1 MINYFCNRYIHAL
14 KKYKITPKIKKGDDE
29 AQFLF
34 NHKVGYKNSQ
44 IYKNVDDAKGAPLI
58 QQLFFLPF
66 VKSVTLKEKKLIVER
81 FNILEWEEV
90 ADEVC
95 EQLENYLN
103 NGGSIIEKIPT
114 TVYAE
119 STPNPSVMKFVANKL
134 LVPESFEFKNIDE
147 AKISPLAQ
155 KLFHFPF
162 IKEIFINSN
171 YISITKYEINSW
183 DEVVMEIREFVRSF
197 LEEGNIVIEESVE
210 LKKDFKNTSGFENL
224 NELEK
229 QIISILKEYIQPAV
243 ASDGGNIEFDSYD
256 SNKKSGYIYFLK
268 DCLETSREL
277 SYKRIRR
284 LEKFDEALSQS
295 RNLIQEKIQLEKNFE
310 IS

>member
-1 MINYFCNRYIHAL
+1 MINYFYNHYIQAL
-14 KKYKITPKIKKGDDE
+14 KKYKITPKIKKGDDK

-44 IYKNVDDAKGAPLI
+44 IYNNVDDAKGAPLI

-197 LEEGNIVIEESVE
+197 LEEGNIVIEESIE
-210 LKKDFKNTSGFENL
+210 LKKDFKNPTGFENL

-256 SNKKSGYIYFLK
+256 SNKKSVRVILQGACSGCPSSTLTLK
-268 DCLETSREL
+268 NGIETMLKEMMPG
-277 SYKRIRR
+277 KI
-284 LEKFDEALSQS
+284 ENVIAL
-295 RNLIQEKIQLEKNFE
+295 NG
-310 IS
+310 

>member
-1 MINYFCNRYIHAL
+1 MINYFCNRYIQAL
-14 KKYKITPKIKKGDDE
+14 KKYKITPKIKKGDDK

-34 NHKVGYKNSQ
+34 NHKVGSKNSQ

-256 SNKKSGYIYFLK
+256 SNKKSVRVILQGACSGCPSSTLTLK
-268 DCLETSREL
+268 NGIETMLKEMMPG
-277 SYKRIRR
+277 KI
-284 LEKFDEALSQS
+284 ENVVAL
-295 RNLIQEKIQLEKNFE
+295 NG
-310 IS
+310 

>member
-1 MINYFCNRYIHAL
+1 L
-14 KKYKITPKIKKGDDE
+14 KKYKIIPKIKKGEDK

-66 VKSVTLKEKKLIVER
+66 VKSVTLEEKKLIVER
-81 FNILEWEEV
+81 FNILEWDEV

-103 NGGSIIEKIPT
+103 NGGSITEKIPT
-114 TVYAE
+114 TIYAE
-119 STPNPSVMKFVANKL
+119 STPNPSVMKFVANKS

-147 AKISPLAQ
+147 AKVSPLAQ

-171 YISITKYEINSW
+171 YISITKYEINTW
-183 DEVVMEIREFVRSF
+183 DEVVMEIREFVRSY
-197 LEEGNIVIEESVE
+197 LEEGNTVIEESIE
-210 LKKDFKNTSGFENL
+210 LKKDYKNASDFENL
-224 NELEK
+224 NKLEK
-229 QIISILKEYIQPAV
+229 QIVSILKEYIQPAV

-256 SNKKSGYIYFLK
+256 SNKKSVRVILQGACSGCPSSTLTLK
-268 DCLETSREL
+268 NGIETMLKEMIPG
-277 SYKRIRR
+277 KI
-284 LEKFDEALSQS
+284 ENVIAL
-295 RNLIQEKIQLEKNFE
+295 NG
-310 IS
+310 

>member
-1 MINYFCNRYIHAL
+1 MINYFCNRYIQAL
-14 KKYKITPKIKKGDDE
+14 KKYKITPKIKKGDDK

-197 LEEGNIVIEESVE
+197 LEEGNIVIEESIE

-256 SNKKSGYIYFLK
+256 SNKKSVRVILQGACSGCPSSTLTLK
-268 DCLETSREL
+268 NGIETMLKEMMPG
-277 SYKRIRR
+277 KI
-284 LEKFDEALSQS
+284 ENVVAL
-295 RNLIQEKIQLEKNFE
+295 NG
-310 IS
+310 

>member
-1 MINYFCNRYIHAL
+1 MINYFYNRYIQAL
-14 KKYKITPKIKKGDDE
+14 KKFKITPKIKKGDDK

-119 STPNPSVMKFVANKL
+119 STPNPSVMKFVANKP
-134 LVPESFEFKNIDE
+134 LVHESFEFKNIDE

-256 SNKKSGYIYFLK
+256 SNKKSVRVILQGACSGCPSSTLTLK
-268 DCLETSREL
+268 NGIETMLKEMMPG
-277 SYKRIRR
+277 KI
-284 LEKFDEALSQS
+284 ENVVAL
-295 RNLIQEKIQLEKNFE
+295 NG
-310 IS
+310 

>member
-1 MINYFCNRYIHAL
+1 MINYFYNRYTQAL
-14 KKYKITPKIKKGDDE
+14 KKYKIIAKIKKGDDK

-44 IYKNVDDAKGAPLI
+44 IYKNVDDAKGAPFI

-119 STPNPSVMKFVANKL
+119 STPNPSVMKFVANKP
-134 LVPESFEFKNIDE
+134 LVHESFEFKNIDE

-256 SNKKSGYIYFLK
+256 SNKKSVRVILQGACSGCPSSTLTLK
-268 DCLETSREL
+268 NGIETMLKEMMPG
-277 SYKRIRR
+277 KI
-284 LEKFDEALSQS
+284 ENVVAL
-295 RNLIQEKIQLEKNFE
+295 NG
-310 IS
+310 

>member
-1 MINYFCNRYIHAL
+1 MINYFCNRYIQTL
-14 KKYKITPKIKKGDDE
+14 KKYKITPKIKKGDDK

-197 LEEGNIVIEESVE
+197 LEEGNIVIEESIEVN
-210 LKKDFKNTSGFENL
+210 KDFKNTSGFENL

-256 SNKKSGYIYFLK
+256 SNKKSVRVILQGACSGCPSSTLTLK
-268 DCLETSREL
+268 NGIETMLKEMMPG
-277 SYKRIRR
+277 KI
-284 LEKFDEALSQS
+284 ENVIAL
-295 RNLIQEKIQLEKNFE
+295 NG
-310 IS
+310 

>member
-1 MINYFCNRYIHAL
+1 M
-14 KKYKITPKIKKGDDE
+14 KKYKITPKIKKGDDK

-119 STPNPSVMKFVANKL
+119 STPNPSVMKFVANKP
-134 LVPESFEFKNIDE
+134 LVPQSFEFKNIDE

-197 LEEGNIVIEESVE
+197 LEEGKIVIEESIE

-256 SNKKSGYIYFLK
+256 SNKKSVRVILQGACSGCPSSTLTLK
-268 DCLETSREL
+268 NGIETMLKEMMPG
-277 SYKRIRR
+277 KI
-284 LEKFDEALSQS
+284 ENVIAL
-295 RNLIQEKIQLEKNFE
+295 NG
-310 IS
+310 

>member
-1 MINYFCNRYIHAL
+1 M
-14 KKYKITPKIKKGDDE
+14 KEYKITPIIKKGDE
-29 AQFLF
+29 MAQFLF
-34 NHKVGYKNSQ
+34 NQKVGYKNSQ

-66 VKSVTLKEKKLIVER
+66 VKSVTLKEKRLIVER

-119 STPNPSVMKFVANKL
+119 STPNPSVMKFVANKP
-134 LVPESFEFKNIDE
+134 LVHESFEFKNIDE

-197 LEEGNIVIEESVE
+197 LEEGNTVIKESIE
-210 LKKDFKNTSGFENL
+210 LKKDFKNASDFENL

-256 SNKKSGYIYFLK
+256 SNKKSVRVILQGACSGCPSSTLTLK
-268 DCLETSREL
+268 NGIETMLKEMMPG
-277 SYKRIRR
+277 KI
-284 LEKFDEALSQS
+284 ENVIAL
-295 RNLIQEKIQLEKNFE
+295 NG
-310 IS
+310 

>member
-1 MINYFCNRYIHAL
+1 MINYFYNRYIQAL
-14 KKYKITPKIKKGDDE
+14 KKYKITPKIKKGDDK

-197 LEEGNIVIEESVE
+197 LEEGNIVIEESIE
-210 LKKDFKNTSGFENL
+210 LKKDCKNTTGFENL

-256 SNKKSGYIYFLK
+256 SNKKSVRVILQGACSGCPSSTLTLK
-268 DCLETSREL
+268 NGIETMLKEMMPG
-277 SYKRIRR
+277 KI
-284 LEKFDEALSQS
+284 ENVVAL
-295 RNLIQEKIQLEKNFE
+295 NG
-310 IS
+310 

>member
-1 MINYFCNRYIHAL
+1 MINYFYNHYIQAL
-14 KKYKITPKIKKGDDE
+14 KKYKITPKIKKGDDK

-44 IYKNVDDAKGAPLI
+44 IYNNIDDAKGAPLI

-66 VKSVTLKEKKLIVER
+66 VKSVTLKEKRLIVER

-119 STPNPSVMKFVANKL
+119 STPNPSVMKFVANKP
-134 LVPESFEFKNIDE
+134 LVHESFEFKNIDE

-197 LEEGNIVIEESVE
+197 LEEGNTVIKESIE
-210 LKKDFKNTSGFENL
+210 LKKDFKNTTGFENL

-256 SNKKSGYIYFLK
+256 SNKKSVRVILQGACSGCPSSTLTLK
-268 DCLETSREL
+268 NGIETMLKEMMPG
-277 SYKRIRR
+277 KI
-284 LEKFDEALSQS
+284 ENVIAL
-295 RNLIQEKIQLEKNFE
+295 NG
-310 IS
+310 

>member
-1 MINYFCNRYIHAL
+1 MINYFCNRYIQTL
-14 KKYKITPKIKKGDDE
+14 KKYKITPKIKKGDDK

-197 LEEGNIVIEESVE
+197 LEEGNIVIEES
-210 LKKDFKNTSGFENL
+210 
-224 NELEK
+224 
-229 QIISILKEYIQPAV
+229 
-243 ASDGGNIEFDSYD
+243 IE
-256 SNKKSGYIYFLK
+256 
-268 DCLETSREL
+268 
-277 SYKRIRR
+277 
-284 LEKFDEALSQS
+284 
-295 RNLIQEKIQLEKNFE
+295 
-310 IS
+310 

>member
-1 MINYFCNRYIHAL
+1 MINYFYNRYTQAL
-14 KKYKITPKIKKGDDE
+14 KKYKIIAKIKKGDDK

-256 SNKKSGYIYFLK
+256 SNKKSVRVILQGACSGCPSSTLTLK
-268 DCLETSREL
+268 NGIETMLKEMMPG
-277 SYKRIRR
+277 KI
-284 LEKFDEALSQS
+284 ENVVAL
-295 RNLIQEKIQLEKNFE
+295 NG
-310 IS
+310 

>member
-1 MINYFCNRYIHAL
+1 M
-14 KKYKITPKIKKGDDE
+14 KKYKITPKIKKGDDK

-66 VKSVTLKEKKLIVER
+66 VKSVTLKEKRLIVER

-119 STPNPSVMKFVANKL
+119 STPNPSVMKFVANKP

-183 DEVVMEIREFVRSF
+183 DEVVMESREFVRSF
-197 LEEGNIVIEESVE
+197 LEEGNIVIEESIE

-256 SNKKSGYIYFLK
+256 SNKKSVRVILQGACSGCPSSTLTLK
-268 DCLETSREL
+268 NGIETMLKEMMPG
-277 SYKRIRR
+277 KI
-284 LEKFDEALSQS
+284 ENVIAL
-295 RNLIQEKIQLEKNFE
+295 NG
-310 IS
+310 

>member
-1 MINYFCNRYIHAL
+1 MINYFCNRYIQAL
-14 KKYKITPKIKKGDDE
+14 KKYKITPKIKKGDDK

-103 NGGSIIEKIPT
+103 NGGSVIEKIPT

-119 STPNPSVMKFVANKL
+119 STPNPSVMKFVANKP
-134 LVPESFEFKNIDE
+134 LVHESFEFKNIDE

-197 LEEGNIVIEESVE
+197 LEEGNIVIEESIE
-210 LKKDFKNTSGFENL
+210 LEKDFKNTSGFENL

-256 SNKKSGYIYFLK
+256 SNKKSVRVILQGACSGCPSSTLTLK
-268 DCLETSREL
+268 NGIETMLKEMMPG
-277 SYKRIRR
+277 KI
-284 LEKFDEALSQS
+284 ENVVAL
-295 RNLIQEKIQLEKNFE
+295 NG
-310 IS
+310 

>member
-1 MINYFCNRYIHAL
+1 MINYFYNHYIQAL
-14 KKYKITPKIKKGDDE
+14 KKYKITPKTKKGDDK

-44 IYKNVDDAKGAPLI
+44 IYNNVDDAKGAPLI

-197 LEEGNIVIEESVE
+197 IEEGNTVIEESKE
-210 LKKDFKNTSGFENL
+210 LKRHIKNESDLKNL
-224 NELEK
+224 NALEK
-229 QIISILKEYIQPAV
+229 QIISILNEYIQPAV

-256 SNKKSGYIYFLK
+256 SNEKSVRVILQGACSGCPSSTLTLK
-268 DCLETSREL
+268 NGIETMLKEMMPG
-277 SYKRIRR
+277 KI
-284 LEKFDEALSQS
+284 ENVVAL
-295 RNLIQEKIQLEKNFE
+295 NG
-310 IS
+310 

>member
-1 MINYFCNRYIHAL
+1 MINYFYNRYIQAL
-14 KKYKITPKIKKGDDE
+14 KKYKITPKIKKGDDK

-183 DEVVMEIREFVRSF
+183 DEVVMEVREFLRSF
-197 LEEGNIVIEESVE
+197 LEEGNIVIEESIE
-210 LKKDFKNTSGFENL
+210 LKKDCKNTTGFENL

-256 SNKKSGYIYFLK
+256 SNKKSVRVILQGACSGCPSSTLTLK
-268 DCLETSREL
+268 NGIETMLKEMMPG
-277 SYKRIRR
+277 KI
-284 LEKFDEALSQS
+284 ENVIAL
-295 RNLIQEKIQLEKNFE
+295 NG
-310 IS
+310 

>member
-14 KKYKITPKIKKGDDE
+14 KKYKITPKIKKGDDK

-81 FNILEWEEV
+81 FNILEWDEV

-119 STPNPSVMKFVANKL
+119 STPNPSVMKFVANKP

-162 IKEIFINSN
+162 IKEICINSN
-171 YISITKYEINSW
+171 YISITKYEIKINVKVFY
-183 DEVVMEIREFVRSF
+183 DELNGANNKEFSVSRSGDFNVTSQYSQTLKYEKILIDVLTDKIADEI
-197 LEEGNIVIEESVE
+197 I
-210 LKKDFKNTSGFENL
+210 D
-224 NELEK
+224 
-229 QIISILKEYIQPAV
+229 
-243 ASDGGNIEFDSYD
+243 
-256 SNKKSGYIYFLK
+256 
-268 DCLETSREL
+268 EL
-277 SYKRIRR
+277 SLLLNAI
-284 LEKFDEALSQS
+284 
-295 RNLIQEKIQLEKNFE
+295 
-310 IS
+310 

>member
-1 MINYFCNRYIHAL
+1 M
-14 KKYKITPKIKKGDDE
+14 KKYKITANIKKGDDK

-34 NHKVGYKNSQ
+34 NHIIGYKKSQ
-44 IYKNVDDAKGAPLI
+44 FYKNVDDAKGAPLI

-66 VKSVTLKEKKLIVER
+66 VKSVLLEEKCLIVER

-95 EQLENYLN
+95 QQLESYLN

-119 STPNPSVMKFVANKL
+119 STPNPSVMKFVANKS
-134 LVPESFEFKNIDE
+134 LVSKSFEFKNIDE
-147 AKISPLAQ
+147 AKTSPLAK

-197 LEEGNIVIEESVE
+197 LEEGNIVIEESIEVN
-210 LKKDFKNTSGFENL
+210 KDFKNTSGFENL

-256 SNKKSGYIYFLK
+256 SNEKSVRVILQGACSGCPSSTLTLK
-268 DCLETSREL
+268 NGIETMLKEMMPG
-277 SYKRIRR
+277 KI
-284 LEKFDEALSQS
+284 ENVVAL
-295 RNLIQEKIQLEKNFE
+295 NG
-310 IS
+310 

>member
-1 MINYFCNRYIHAL
+1 MINYFYNRYTQAL
-14 KKYKITPKIKKGDDE
+14 KKYKIIAKIKKGDDK

-66 VKSVTLKEKKLIVER
+66 VKSVTLKEKRLIVER

-119 STPNPSVMKFVANKL
+119 STPNPSVMKFVANKP
-134 LVPESFEFKNIDE
+134 LVHESFEFKNIDE

-256 SNKKSGYIYFLK
+256 SNKKSVRVILQGACSGCPSSTLTLK
-268 DCLETSREL
+268 NGIETMLKEMMPG
-277 SYKRIRR
+277 KI
-284 LEKFDEALSQS
+284 ENVVAL
-295 RNLIQEKIQLEKNFE
+295 NG
-310 IS
+310 

>member
-1 MINYFCNRYIHAL
+1 MINYFYNHYIQAL
-14 KKYKITPKIKKGDDE
+14 KKYKITPKIKKGDDK

-44 IYKNVDDAKGAPLI
+44 IYNNIDDAKGAPLI

-90 ADEVC
+90 AGEVC

-119 STPNPSVMKFVANKL
+119 STPNPSVMKFVANKP

-197 LEEGNIVIEESVE
+197 LEEGNTVIKESIE
-210 LKKDFKNTSGFENL
+210 LKKDFKNASDFENL

-256 SNKKSGYIYFLK
+256 SNKKSVRVILQGACSGCPSSTLTLK
-268 DCLETSREL
+268 NGIETMLKEMMPG
-277 SYKRIRR
+277 KI
-284 LEKFDEALSQS
+284 ENVVAL
-295 RNLIQEKIQLEKNFE
+295 NG
-310 IS
+310 

>member
-1 MINYFCNRYIHAL
+1 MINYFYNRYTQAL
-14 KKYKITPKIKKGDDE
+14 KKYKIIAKIKKGDDK

-119 STPNPSVMKFVANKL
+119 STPNPSVMKFVANKP
-134 LVPESFEFKNIDE
+134 LVHESFEFKNIDE

-256 SNKKSGYIYFLK
+256 SNKKSVRVILQGACSGCPSSTLTLK
-268 DCLETSREL
+268 NGIETMLKEMMPG
-277 SYKRIRR
+277 KI
-284 LEKFDEALSQS
+284 ENVVAL
-295 RNLIQEKIQLEKNFE
+295 NG
-310 IS
+310 

>member
-1 MINYFCNRYIHAL
+1 M
-14 KKYKITPKIKKGDDE
+14 KKYKITANIKKGDDK

-34 NHKVGYKNSQ
+34 NHIIGYKKSQ
-44 IYKNVDDAKGAPLI
+44 FYKNVDDAKGAPLI

-66 VKSVTLKEKKLIVER
+66 VKSVLLEEKCLIVER

-95 EQLENYLN
+95 QQLESYLN

-119 STPNPSVMKFVANKL
+119 STPNPSVMKFVANKS
-134 LVPESFEFKNIDE
+134 LVSKSFEFKNIDE

-197 LEEGNIVIEESVE
+197 LEEGNTVIEESKE
-210 LKKDFKNTSGFENL
+210 LKRHIKNESDLKNL
-224 NELEK
+224 NALEK
-229 QIISILKEYIQPAV
+229 QIISILNEYIQPAV

-256 SNKKSGYIYFLK
+256 SNEKSVRVILQGACSGCPSSTLTLK
-268 DCLETSREL
+268 NGIETMLKEMMPG
-277 SYKRIRR
+277 KI
-284 LEKFDEALSQS
+284 ENVVAL
-295 RNLIQEKIQLEKNFE
+295 NG
-310 IS
+310 

>member
-1 MINYFCNRYIHAL
+1 MINYFYNRYIQAL
-14 KKYKITPKIKKGDDE
+14 KKYKITPKIKKGDDK

-256 SNKKSGYIYFLK
+256 SNKKSVRVILQGACSGCPSSTLTLK
-268 DCLETSREL
+268 NGIETMLKEMMPG
-277 SYKRIRR
+277 KI
-284 LEKFDEALSQS
+284 ENVVAL
-295 RNLIQEKIQLEKNFE
+295 NG
-310 IS
+310 